1 MPRVYVALDLEF
13 TGLNPEHDAILE
25 VGAVKF
31 RGDEVLDTW
40 GCLVNPG
47 RALSTKVERLTGITR
62 SDIERAPSFSSLIPS
77 LTRFVGENPIVG
89 HTVWLDVQFLQ
100 RGGMRVVN
108 PTLDTFELASIL
120 IPYAARYSLAQL
132 AHELGIEYATK
143 HRALE
148 DAKATH
154 QLFIALLDRAE
165 QLNPKT
171 IQEIA
176 RVSAKSDWSLRFVWQ
191 DIQRDAARNA
201 FAGGSIGAQLK
212 AKGMAND
219 DEQFGVLFTR
229 NQDTRPL
236 KAKATKTLLDGEALQ
251 AMISPGG
258 LFEKDF
264 PGFEYR
270 SEQVEMLSAVAN
282 AFNDSG
288 VLLVEAGT
296 GTGKSLAYLLPAI
309 SWATQ
314 NNDRVIVST
323 NTINLQDQLSQKD
336 IPAIQKTLP
345 LDFKFTVLKG
355 RSNYLCLRR
364 FDALRRQ
371 ESHTPEEIRVLA
383 KILAWLPSTTTGD
396 MAELTF
402 TPPELKVWSRLA
414 SDPEHCTVERCANRP
429 DKCFFW
435 RAREKAESAHLVIVN
450 HALLL
455 ADMALENRI
464 LPDFQYLVIDE
475 AHHLEARA
483 TDALAFDATRSSMD
497 ALLRQISGERVGLVF
512 NLGATL
518 RHSKKFSNS
527 RDFQM
532 TLDQIERD
540 SVAAG
545 RAAYDLF
552 NVLEQFLAQQQDG
565 GESEGAG
572 EKQFRLTPSRRTQ
585 PGWSGVETEWESLA
599 TKLLT
604 LGEGLEKIYRAWQE
618 LENADLVGYA
628 DLLQDILFVQRR
640 VRETHL
646 ALERILIKPAQTDIY
661 WASVNR
667 QTSDIGVHAAPLH
680 VGDMLH
686 KNLFATRETVVLT
699 SATMSIGGSF
709 NFIENRLGIGEWADH
724 LMVGSPFDYE
734 TAALVYVP
742 NDVPEPG
749 QQGYQKAIET
759 GLNDLLRATRGRAL
773 VLFTSHSQLQT
784 TYRALARPLE
794 QEDVL
799 VLAQGLDGSR
809 RQVLDTFKT
818 QERMALFGT
827 KSFWE
832 GIDVVGEAL
841 SCLAITRL
849 PFNVPSDPI
858 FAARSE
864 TFDDPFAQY
873 AVPEAVLRFRQ
884 GFGRLIRSK
893 SDRGVVVILD
903 KRVLTKNYGR
913 LFLESLPK
921 CTKQQGPLKEL
932 PKRAAAWIDDKI
944 GGNGAVKT

>member
-1 MPRVYVALDLEF
+1 MSRVYVALDLEF
-13 TGLNPEHDAILE
+13 TGLNPDHDAILE

-40 GCLVNPG
+40 TCLINPG
-47 RALSTKVERLTGITR
+47 RNLSPKVERLTGITR
-62 SDIERAPSFSSLIPS
+62 ADIERAPSFPALIPS
-77 LTRFVGENPIVG
+77 LGRFIGENPIVG
-89 HTVWLDVQFLQ
+89 HTVWLDMQFLQ
-100 RGGMRVVN
+100 RAGMRLPN
-108 PTLDTFELASIL
+108 ATLDTFELASIL

-132 AHELGIEYATK
+132 ARELKIEYATK

-148 DAKATH
+148 DARATH
-154 QLFIALLDRAE
+154 QLFVALLDRAS

-176 RVSAKSDWSLRFVWQ
+176 RVSSKSDWSLRYVWQ
-191 DIQRDAARNA
+191 DIQRDATRNA
-201 FAGGSIGAQLK
+201 FGGGSIGAQLK
-212 AKGMAND
+212 AKGVAQD
-219 DEQFGVLFTR
+219 DEQFGVLFSR
-229 NQDTRPL
+229 SKDARPL
-236 KAKATKTLLDGEALQ
+236 KPKATKTLLDADALEG
-251 AMISPGG
+251 MISPDG

-270 SEQVEMLSAVAN
+270 AEQVEMMRAVTG

-309 SWATQ
+309 SWAAL
-314 NNDRVIVST
+314 NNERIVVST

-336 IPAIQKTLP
+336 IPAIHKVLP
-345 LDFKFTVLKG
+345 LQFNTMVLKG

-364 FDALRRQ
+364 FDAMRRQ
-371 ESHTPEEIRVLA
+371 ETHTPEEIRVLA
-383 KILAWLPSTTTGD
+383 KILAWLPSTMTGD

-402 TPPELKVWSRLA
+402 TPPELKVWARLA

-435 RAREKAESAHLVIVN
+435 RAREKAESAHLLIVN

-455 ADMALENRI
+455 SDMALENRV
-464 LPDFQYLVIDE
+464 LPEFQYLIVDE

-483 TDALAFDATRSSMD
+483 TDALAFDATRSSID
-497 ALLRQISGERVGLVF
+497 ALLRQIAGERIGLTA
-512 NLGATL
+512 NLGGAV
-518 RHSKKFSNS
+518 RHSKVAS
-527 RDFQM
+527 RARDLQQ
-532 TLDQIERD
+532 TLDTIERE
-540 SVAAG
+540 STGAG
-545 RAAYDLF
+545 RAAYVLF
-552 NVLEQFLAQQQDG
+552 DVLEQFLSHQQDG
-565 GESEGAG
+565 GESEGSSD
-572 EKQFRLTPSRRTQ
+572 KQFRITPSRRMQ
-585 PGWSGVETEWESLA
+585 PGWSGIEVEWDNLA
-599 TKLLT
+599 TKFLT
-604 LGEGLEKIYRAWQE
+604 LTEHLEKVYRAWQQFE
-618 LENADLVGYA
+618 DADLVGFA
-628 DLLQDILFVQRR
+628 DLQQDILSAQRR
-640 VRETHL
+640 VRETHM
-646 ALERILIKPAQTDIY
+646 ALERILVKPAQTDIY

-667 QTSDIGVHAAPLH
+667 QTSDIGLHAAPLH

-686 KNLFATRETVVLT
+686 KNLFATRETVILT

-734 TAALVYVP
+734 QAALVYVP
-742 NDVPEPG
+742 NDMPEPG
-749 QQGYQKAIET
+749 QPGYQKAIET
-759 GLNDLLRATRGRAL
+759 VLGDLLLATRGRAL
-773 VLFTSHSQLQT
+773 VLFTSHSQLQS
-784 TYRALARPLE
+784 TYRALARKLE
-794 QEDVL
+794 QDDVL

-921 CTKQQGPLKEL
+921 CTKQQGPMKEL
-932 PKRAAAWIDDKI
+932 PKRAAAWIDATKE
-944 GGNGAVKT
+944 V

>member
-13 TGLNPEHDAILE
+13 TGLNPEHDAVLE

-31 RGDEVLDTW
+31 RGDQVLDTW
-40 GCLVNPG
+40 SCLVNPG
-47 RALSTKVERLTGITR
+47 RALNAKVERLTGITR
-62 SDIERAPSFSSLIPS
+62 ADIERAPSFNSLMPS
-77 LTRFVGENPIVG
+77 LARFIGENPIVG
-89 HTVWLDVQFLQ
+89 HTVWLDMQFLQ
-100 RGGMRVVN
+100 RSGMRLAN

-132 AHELGIEYATK
+132 ARELKIEYATK

-148 DAKATH
+148 DAGATH
-154 QLFIALLDRAE
+154 RLFIALLERASN
-165 QLNPKT
+165 LNPKT
-171 IQEIA
+171 IQEIV

-191 DIQRDAARNA
+191 DIQRDAARTA

-212 AKGMAND
+212 AKGLANE
-219 DEQFGVLFTR
+219 DEQFGVLFSR
-229 NQDTRPL
+229 DKDTRPL
-236 KAKATKTLLDGEALQ
+236 KPKATRTELDTDALV
-251 AMISPGG
+251 AMISPQG

-264 PGFEYR
+264 AGFEYR
-270 SEQVEMLSAVAN
+270 AEQLDMLRAVST
-282 AFNDSG
+282 AFNESG

-309 SWATQ
+309 MWAAQ
-314 NNDRVIVST
+314 NNDRVVVST

-336 IPAIQKTLP
+336 IPAIQKVLA
-345 LDFKFTVLKG
+345 LDFKYTVLKG

-371 ESHTPEEIRVLA
+371 ESHSPDEIRVLA

-402 TPPELKVWSRLA
+402 TPPELKVWARLA

-435 RAREKAESAHLVIVN
+435 RAREKAESAHVVIVN

-455 ADMALENRI
+455 ADMALENRV
-464 LPDFQYLVIDE
+464 LPEFQYLIIDE

-483 TDALAFDATRSSMD
+483 TDALAFDATRSSLD
-497 ALLRQISGERVGLVF
+497 ALLRQISGERTGLIF
-512 NLGATL
+512 NLGTTM
-518 RHSKKFSNS
+518 RHSKKASGT
-527 RDFQM
+527 REFQQ
-532 TLDQIERD
+532 TLDQIERE
-540 SVAAG
+540 AAGAG
-545 RAAYDLF
+545 RASYAVFDS
-552 NVLEQFLAQQQDG
+552 LERFLAQQQDG
-565 GESEGAG
+565 AESEGSSDR
-572 EKQFRLTPSRRTQ
+572 QFRITPSRRSQ
-585 PGWSGVETEWESLA
+585 PGWSSIELEWENLA
-599 TKLLT
+599 TKFLT
-604 LGEGLEKIYRAWQE
+604 LTEGLEKIYRAWQE
-618 LENADLVGYA
+618 LENDDIVGYA
-628 DLLQDILFVQRR
+628 DLLQDILSTQRR
-640 VRETHL
+640 LRETHS
-646 ALERILIKPAQTDIY
+646 ALERIIIKPSQSDIY

-667 QTSDIGVHAAPLH
+667 QTADIGLHAAPLH
-680 VGDMLH
+680 VGDLLH
-686 KNLFATRETVVLT
+686 KNLFATRETVILT

-724 LMVGSPFDYE
+724 LMLGSPFDYE
-734 TAALVYVP
+734 KAALVYVP
-742 NDVPEPG
+742 NDMPEPG
-749 QQGYQKAIET
+749 QQGYQRAIET
-759 GLNDLLRATRGRAL
+759 ALGDLLRATRGRAL
-773 VLFTSHSQLQT
+773 VLFTSHSQLQS

-794 QEDVL
+794 QDDVL
-799 VLAQGLDGSR
+799 LLAQGLDGSR
-809 RQVLDTFKT
+809 RQVLETFKT

-849 PFNVPSDPI
+849 PFSVPSDPI

-913 LFLESLPK
+913 LFLESLPN
-921 CTKQQGPLKEL
+921 CTKQQGPMKEL
-932 PKRAAAWIDDKI
+932 AKRAAGWIDAAAIKEPI
-944 GGNGAVKT
+944 G